1 MANYHEMDRDALT
14 AEKAA
19 LEQAYKEFQAKG
31 LKLNMA
37 RGKPGPHQMDLA
49 MDLLKMTDYTTD
61 AGTDARNYG
70 ELEGLSEARALFADV
85 FGVKPNEV
93 FVGGNSSL
101 QLMYNLINI
110 GYVFGFPESPCPW
123 SQVEKRKFLCPVPGY
138 DRHFAITEEFG
149 FELISVPMT
158 PNGPDMDV
166 VEKLVAEDDTIKG
179 IWCVPQYSNPD
190 GYTYS
195 DETIERF
202 AKMKTAAPDFKIFWD
217 EAYIVH
223 HLTEEIIETPVL
235 LNVSKKYGTQ
245 DRVFMFTSTSKI
257 TFPGAGVSA
266 IACSDNS
273 MKYMCKRF
281 SVMIIS
287 YDKMN
292 QLRHV
297 RFLKNKEGV
306 LAHMAKH
313 RRRLVPCFD
322 AVKTAFAANLTPCG
336 DIAHW
341 TNPKGGYFISLYV
354 MPGCAKRVAELC
366 KNAGL
371 VLTGAG
377 SAYPYHK
384 DPQDSHLRIAP
395 TYPSLDEVETASE
408 LLCVCVRLAVVE
420 KLLAEQVQV
429 YTRTNLVQSKKF
441 SEKIKSLMN
450 AYYNGLITNEEVI
463 KELLETAQQM
473 AQKRKEGQQMG
484 LTDEEMA
491 FYDALTRPEAIKD
504 FYTNDQ
510 LVAITR
516 ELTEALRKNH
526 TIDWQKKEGARA
538 KMRVMIKR
546 LLKKYK
552 YPPEGMEDAIG
563 TVMNQCELW
572 TDNAEE

>member
-1 MANYHEMDRDALT
+1 MKKLYTEHTAAELNEILAAEHTKLDRWSDMTLPLALT
-14 AEKAA
+14 
-19 LEQAYKEFQAKG
+19 
-31 LKLNMA
+31 
-37 RGKPGPHQMDLA
+37 RGKPSQMQLDLSSD
-49 MDLLKMTDYTTD
+49 MLGIIGDRGDCFSESGLDC
-61 AGTDARNYG
+61 RNYG
-70 ELEGLSEARALFADV
+70 ILDGLPETKRLFSELYGIPASQLLIL
-85 FGVKPNEV
+85 
-93 FVGGNSSL
+93 GNSSL
-101 QLMYNLINI
+101 TAMYDTILRCML
-110 GYVFGFPESPCPW
+110 FGVAGGHEPWCRQGRIKFICP
-123 SQVEKRKFLCPVPGY
+123 SPGY
-138 DRHFAITEEFG
+138 DRHFTICRTLGIEM
-149 FELISVPMT
+149 VPVKMT
-158 PNGPDMDV
+158 PNGPDMDAV
-166 VEKLVAEDDTIKG
+166 YDLACSDPSVKG

-366 KNAGL
+366 KDAGL

-420 KLLAEQVQV
+420 KLLAD
-429 YTRTNLVQSKKF
+429 
-441 SEKIKSLMN
+441 
-450 AYYNGLITNEEVI
+450 
-463 KELLETAQQM
+463 M
-473 AQKRKEGQQMG
+473 A
-484 LTDEEMA
+484 
-491 FYDALTRPEAIKD
+491 
-504 FYTNDQ
+504 
-510 LVAITR
+510 
-516 ELTEALRKNH
+516 
-526 TIDWQKKEGARA
+526 
-538 KMRVMIKR
+538 
-546 LLKKYK
+546 
-552 YPPEGMEDAIG
+552 
-563 TVMNQCELW
+563 
-572 TDNAEE
+572 